1 MEKVVDR
8 EKGRNNKKEILLWV
22 TETMFRRGKPGLR
35 KNCAVIKV
43 P

>member
-1 MEKVVDR
+1 MEKVVDK

-22 TETMFRRGKPGLR
+22 TETMFRRSKLELR
-35 KNCAVIKV
+35 KNCTGIKV